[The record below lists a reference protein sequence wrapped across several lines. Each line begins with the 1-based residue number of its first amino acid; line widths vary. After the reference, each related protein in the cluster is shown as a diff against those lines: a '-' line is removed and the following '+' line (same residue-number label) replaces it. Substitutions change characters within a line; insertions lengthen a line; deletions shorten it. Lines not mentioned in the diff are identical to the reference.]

1 MTALHH
7 TERKYIATATA
18 GILFFGTPH
27 RGTKVASWGRFFAEV
42 GKETGFGSFD
52 GIMKDLDEESEHLN
66 DLLYEFTCWLF
77 RMSVPV
83 VCFFELKE
91 TDYGRKVHLPGLH
104 SEMVSCCPR
113 NIRPILI
120 TDRL

>member
-1 MTALHH
+1 VNALQHPDK
-7 TERKYIATATA
+7 KYIAMATA
-18 GILFFGTPH
+18 GILFLGTPH
-27 RGTKVASWGRFFAEV
+27 RGTKVASWGRFIAEV

-91 TDYGRKVHLPGLH
+91 TDYGRKVHLSGLR
-104 SEMVSCCPR
+104 SEMVGCR
-113 NIRPILI
+113 LHNIRSILT